1 MATLVAVAA
10 FVASKA
16 AGGVSIGGVKDSL
29 LSLLDSNNDGAHIT
43 LPVRLSALPA
53 LTPDIVWPATR
64 LTNRS
69 PNAQV
74 FGATGLIF
82 LLHTIN
88 QCQGRGSKN
97 FMADIIEAGLAVHL
111 MTIVAGVLNGGTIA
125 STLLLS
131 NAQYFSVIA
140 VWYLTNIKIADA
152 FNPWNSV
159 LDALD
164 GPAAGAIHKLLEL
177 STTLVVTGAI
187 IAAATR
193 GADENRHAGFQFAPL
208 VKAVIVGTATAAI
221 PSSISSAGEAGS
233 RALLIGLLVS
243 TAGEPRSLLAKY
255 LCRRSSSLG
264 HESDGDAGL
273 TELPF
278 NIDSPYGASTVLEP
292 LGLDLNQAILL
303 VTTVVTLFGGQIA
316 ALGVPMDLPQQAA
329 GLLNKVL
336 NLP

>member
-43 LPVRLSALPA
+43 LP
-53 LTPDIVWPATR
+53 
-64 LTNRS
+64 
-69 PNAQV
+69 V

-131 NAQYFSVIA
+131 NAEYFSVIA

-243 TAGEPRSLLAKY
+243 TAG
-255 LCRRSSSLG
+255 
-264 HESDGDAGL
+264 L

>member
-43 LPVRLSALPA
+43 LP
-53 LTPDIVWPATR
+53 
-64 LTNRS
+64 
-69 PNAQV
+69 V

-131 NAQYFSVIA
+131 NAKYFSVIA

-243 TAGEPRSLLAKY
+243 TAG
-255 LCRRSSSLG
+255 
-264 HESDGDAGL
+264 L

>member
-43 LPVRLSALPA
+43 LP
-53 LTPDIVWPATR
+53 
-64 LTNRS
+64 
-69 PNAQV
+69 V

-243 TAGEPRSLLAKY
+243 TAG
-255 LCRRSSSLG
+255 
-264 HESDGDAGL
+264 L

>member
-43 LPVRLSALPA
+43 LP
-53 LTPDIVWPATR
+53 
-64 LTNRS
+64 
-69 PNAQV
+69 V

-131 NAQYFSVIA
+131 NAEYFSVIA

-243 TAGEPRSLLAKY
+243 TAG
-255 LCRRSSSLG
+255 
-264 HESDGDAGL
+264 L
-273 TELPF
+273 TKLPF

>member
-29 LSLLDSNNDGAHIT
+29 LSLLDSNNDGANIT
-43 LPVRLSALPA
+43 LP
-53 LTPDIVWPATR
+53 
-64 LTNRS
+64 
-69 PNAQV
+69 V

-243 TAGEPRSLLAKY
+243 TAG
-255 LCRRSSSLG
+255 
-264 HESDGDAGL
+264 L

>member
-43 LPVRLSALPA
+43 LP
-53 LTPDIVWPATR
+53 
-64 LTNRS
+64 
-69 PNAQV
+69 V

-131 NAQYFSVIA
+131 NAEYFSVIA

-193 GADENRHAGFQFAPL
+193 GADENGDAGFQFAPL

-243 TAGEPRSLLAKY
+243 TAG
-255 LCRRSSSLG
+255 
-264 HESDGDAGL
+264 L
-273 TELPF
+273 TKLPF